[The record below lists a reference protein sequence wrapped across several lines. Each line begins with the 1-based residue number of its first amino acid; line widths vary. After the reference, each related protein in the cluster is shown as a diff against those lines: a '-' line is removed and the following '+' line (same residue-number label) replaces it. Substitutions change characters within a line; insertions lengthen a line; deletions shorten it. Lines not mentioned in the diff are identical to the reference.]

1 MQGESGESLTDGSQV
16 VKKVNLHPIDH
27 LHPIHLPSVQYQFFA

>member
-1 MQGESGESLTDGSQV
+1 MQGECGESLPDGRV
-16 VKKVNLHPIDH
+16 VKKVN